1 MGLKKRSSKTRSQ
14 RVSNMGS
21 NHSEVNQKKRKNE
34 KYIYIEAM
42 RIAAAFAVIFNHTGG
57 DGFLLFSKMP
67 LGGAKFWIYLFFSVS
82 CKFAVPLFLAISGA
96 LLLNKEDEPLKD
108 LWLKR
113 ILRIAVILVVYSLIY
128 YVIDITKSGRSFE
141 IRKFLKTL
149 YSTNVK
155 THLWYL
161 YQYIAFLIV
170 IPFLRP
176 LVRNLD
182 SKYFVYLLAI
192 AVFSSGIRPSAEY
205 LMWHGKT
212 SINSNIRLD
221 WILDNAVIYPCL
233 GYFMHHRVSTAW
245 IKKHLGWV
253 WALNIAGLAC
263 SCYMTFFKMST
274 EAGTTELQS
283 FHKSFVVLNCV
294 AIYLS
299 FKLLFDRIRPGQLS
313 LKIIGSLGKCSLGI
327 YLWHIMIKD
336 LSAISAL
343 RESMTAAGLNQ
354 MISVWIV
361 CLIVMAIAYLITLI
375 QSRIPLLKK
384 LVGF

>member
-1 MGLKKRSSKTRSQ
+1 MDQ
-14 RVSNMGS
+14 
-21 NHSEVNQKKRKNE
+21 
-34 KYIYIEAM
+34 
-42 RIAAAFAVIFNHTGG
+42 
-57 DGFLLFSKMP
+57 
-67 LGGAKFWIYLFFSVS
+67 
-82 CKFAVPLFLAISGA
+82 
-96 LLLNKEDEPLKD
+96 
-108 LWLKR
+108 
-113 ILRIAVILVVYSLIY
+113 
-128 YVIDITKSGRSFE
+128 
-141 IRKFLKTL
+141 
-149 YSTNVK
+149 
-155 THLWYL
+155 
-161 YQYIAFLIV
+161 
-170 IPFLRP
+170 
-176 LVRNLD
+176 
-182 SKYFVYLLAI
+182 
-192 AVFSSGIRPSAEY
+192 
-205 LMWHGKT
+205 
-212 SINSNIRLD
+212 
-221 WILDNAVIYPCL
+221 
-233 GYFMHHRVSTAW
+233 
-245 IKKHLGWV
+245 KHLGWV

-299 FKLLFDRIRPGQLS
+299 FKLLFDRIRPGQLG
-313 LKIIGSLGKCSLGI
+313 LKMIGSLGKCSLGI

>member
-1 MGLKKRSSKTRSQ
+1 MRLKKRSSKTRSQ

-21 NHSEVNQKKRKNE
+21 NHSVVDQKKRKNE

-42 RIAAAFAVIFNHTGG
+42 RIAAAFAVVFNHTGG

-67 LGGAKFWIYLFFSVS
+67 LGGGRYWIYLFLSIF
-82 CKFAVPLFLAISGA
+82 CKFAVPLYLAISGA
-96 LLLNKEDEPLKD
+96 LLLNKEDEPLKT
-108 LWLKR
+108 LWRKR
-113 ILRIAVILVVYSLIY
+113 ILRIAVILLVYSLIY
-128 YVIDITKSGRSFE
+128 YIIELTRSGRSFE
-141 IRKFLKTL
+141 IGKFLKAL
-149 YSTNVK
+149 YSTNIK

-176 LVRNLD
+176 LVRNLK
-182 SKYFVYLLAI
+182 SKYFVYLLAL
-192 AVFSSGIRPSAEY
+192 AVFSSGIRPAAEY
-205 LMWHGKT
+205 LMWHGNT

-233 GYFMHHRVSTAW
+233 GYFMHHRISTDW
-245 IKKHLGWV
+245 IKKHIGWIWTV
-253 WALNIAGLAC
+253 NIAGLAC
-263 SCYMTFFKMST
+263 SCYMTFCKMST

-283 FHKSFVVLNCV
+283 FHKSFVVLNCI
-294 AIYLS
+294 AIYLT
-299 FKLLFDRIRPGQLS
+299 FRLVFERIRLGRISSALIS
-313 LKIIGSLGKCSLGI
+313 SVGKCSFGI

-336 LSAISAL
+336 LNVISAL
-343 RESMTAAGLNQ
+343 RESMIAAGLNQ
-354 MISVWIV
+354 MVSVLIV

-375 QSRIPLLKK
+375 QSRIPVLKK

>member
-1 MGLKKRSSKTRSQ
+1 MEP
-14 RVSNMGS
+14 
-21 NHSEVNQKKRKNE
+21 NHSEVIQKKRKNE

-42 RIAAAFAVIFNHTGG
+42 RIAAAFAVVFNHTGE

-67 LGGAKFWIYLFFSVS
+67 LGGAGFWIYLFFSIF

-96 LLLNKEDEPLKD
+96 LLLNKEDEPLKT
-108 LWLKR
+108 LWRKR
-113 ILRIAVILVVYSLIY
+113 ILRIAVILFIYSLIY
-128 YVIDITKSGRSFE
+128 YIIDLTKSGRSFE
-141 IRKFLKTL
+141 IGKFLKAL

-176 LVRNLD
+176 LVRNLK
-182 SKYFVYLLAI
+182 SKYFVYMLAL
-192 AVFSSGIRPSAEY
+192 AVFSSGIRPAAEY
-205 LMWHGKT
+205 LIWHGNT

-233 GYFMHHRVSTAW
+233 GYFMHHRVSTEW
-245 IKKHLGWV
+245 IKKHIGPVWV
-253 WALNIAGLAC
+253 LNIAGLAC
-263 SCYMTFFKMST
+263 SSYMTFFKMST
-274 EAGTTELQS
+274 EAGTTGLQT
-283 FHKSFVVLNCV
+283 FHKSFVVLNCI
-294 AIYLS
+294 AIYLTFRLIFERRS
-299 FKLLFDRIRPGQLS
+299 LSQLS
-313 LKIIGSLGKCSLGI
+313 SALISSVGKCSLGI

-336 LSAISAL
+336 LSVIAKL
-343 RESMTAAGLNQ
+343 RESMIAAGLNQ
-354 MISVWIV
+354 MVSVWIV
-361 CLIVMAIAYLITLI
+361 CLIVMAISYLITLV